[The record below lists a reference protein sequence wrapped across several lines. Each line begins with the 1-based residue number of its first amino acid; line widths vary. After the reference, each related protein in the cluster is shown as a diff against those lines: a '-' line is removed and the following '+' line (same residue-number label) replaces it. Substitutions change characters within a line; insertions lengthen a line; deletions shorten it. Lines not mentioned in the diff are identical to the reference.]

1 MPDEVRTQ
9 WNGYSDYQSVSQRN
23 AQAIHDA
30 VEGFAIIQQAHSQGV
45 KVQSE
50 DAADAGARIMTAAI
64 TVQTELHAYA
74 DDNERYQDLLDSFE
88 GREGYTARLKSADL
102 SQSCPAWLYQCVV
115 DIRRAGF
122 QLGYLKA
129 GRESDD
135 RDLETDEDEARQ
147 MFANI

>member
-1 MPDEVRTQ
+1 
-9 WNGYSDYQSVSQRN
+9 
-23 AQAIHDA
+23 
-30 VEGFAIIQQAHSQGV
+30 
-45 KVQSE
+45 
-50 DAADAGARIMTAAI
+50 
-64 TVQTELHAYA
+64 LHAYA

-102 SQSCPAWLYQCVV
+102 SQSCPGWLYQCVV